1 MTTPAPRAARE
12 QPPGRVLVPDLLCDP
27 SRRAEPLCSSRRVP
41 ADPARRTGR
50 PWGTAFAAYR
60 GGAGARR
67 ARDGHGGP
75 GMFTAAAESFLRQAR
90 EIQQEELRRFAARV
104 SALLQG
110 PEPGPEAV
118 DGLQRLHLTVAAT
131 KYPRKLD
138 GEFVELLQ
146 TVLCSPKSPEQI
158 QVLCAAILREMSPCN
173 DLILSCDEIQDTKL
187 LSLVSSVLLAQGNK
201 GEVAAVGQRV
211 VKALERRLPEG
222 QSARFLLPVLA
233 NVLRLSPGSLTEE
246 QIDVVSKKLADW
258 LRYASIQQGMAQPS
272 GGFFSSPRTKQ
283 PAPITEVDGAV
294 ATDFF
299 TVLSVA
305 QHYTQ
310 DQWLNVQTFSMLRNW
325 LLCYGGKELNTLN
338 PGARAGV
345 DGSETP
351 PVCAAGRAGRPLPP
365 RERLRDKAFEYCQ
378 RLIEQSSR
386 RPLKKDD
393 GDLQKACLIEAVTIM
408 DIICKQ
414 DSFYVCR
421 AVSCLKVL
429 HSRICGDG
437 TYARALLPIAQF
449 FLNHSKLAAVDS
461 DAIYKHLFTDI
472 PAQLFH
478 NPSLA
483 FEFVQFCKD
492 NTQLFTDSS
501 SIFRQSFPNL
511 FKFLAWNSPPLISE
525 FVDLLPFLLD
535 PDTTIEI
542 FHLLL
547 DLPCLTAALDI
558 QLRAAALPASE
569 KAGADP
575 AGKPATCL
583 EAFRHPLYKSLFQ
596 YLLRTKA
603 APEDAPESLVPLR
616 QLLGSLAGSPR
627 VVQCAETV
635 PVLLELFFRVV
646 AEFADGSLIN
656 QLVVLLL
663 QRSDQLYEIPAFKE
677 DVYRV
682 LGSQLAT
689 LCGLRPALLVELST
703 EILEFSGAVSNIQSK
718 EAIFTHLAWAVGE
731 FLSVSHDK
739 RCTVEQITR
748 FFEPLEAVLFEITQ
762 LRPQASTP
770 SCAPRAI
777 SVLMATLTKLAAR
790 SQDLIPRVSMFLSK
804 MRTFVQ
810 SPAVTSVYSDEDLE
824 EILIRAT
831 ELMNLLKMPS
841 VAQFVLTPPVASTQ
855 FQREVN
861 DSLPLALRMVT
872 QLLEPAPGSMPV

>member
-1 MTTPAPRAARE
+1 
-12 QPPGRVLVPDLLCDP
+12 
-27 SRRAEPLCSSRRVP
+27 
-41 ADPARRTGR
+41 
-50 PWGTAFAAYR
+50 
-60 GGAGARR
+60 
-67 ARDGHGGP
+67 
-75 GMFTAAAESFLRQAR
+75 R
-90 EIQQEELRRFAARV
+90 EIQEEELRRFAARV

-138 GEFVELLQ
+138 DKFVELLQ

-201 GEVAAVGQRV
+201 SEVAAVGQHV
-211 VKALERRLPEG
+211 VKVLERRLPEG
-222 QSARFLLPVLA
+222 QSARFPLPVLA
-233 NVLRLSPGSLTEE
+233 NVISLSPESLTEE
-246 QIDVVSKKLADW
+246 QINVVSKKLADW
-258 LRYASIQQGMAQPS
+258 LRYASTQQGMAQPS

-283 PAPITEVDGAV
+283 PAPVTEVDGAV

-310 DQWLNVQTFSMLRNW
+310 DQWLNVQAFSMLRKW
-325 LLCYGGKELNTLN
+325 LLSYGGKELSTPN
-338 PGARAGV
+338 P
-345 DGSETP
+345 DD
-351 PVCAAGRAGRPLPP
+351 RAGRDRSVTAVVSAVPGRLLPP
-365 RERLRDKAFEYCQ
+365 RARLREKAFEYCQ
-378 RLIEQSSR
+378 RLAEQSNR
-386 RPLKKDD
+386 RALKKDD

-414 DSFYVCR
+414 DSSYVCR
-421 AVSCLKVL
+421 AVSFLKTL
-429 HSRICGDG
+429 HSRICGDA

-449 FLNHSKLAAVDS
+449 FLNHSKLEAVDS

-483 FEFVQFCKD
+483 FEFVLFCKD
-492 NTQLFTDSS
+492 NSQLFTDSS

-535 PDTTIEI
+535 ASTAIEI

-547 DLPCLTAALDI
+547 DLPCLTAALDV

-569 KAGADP
+569 KAGGDP
-575 AGKPATCL
+575 AGKPATSL
-583 EAFRHPLYKSLFQ
+583 EAFRHPLYKSTFQ
-596 YLLRTKA
+596 YLLRSKS

-616 QLLGSLAGSPR
+616 QLLGSLAGNPR

-663 QRSDQLYEIPAFKE
+663 QRSDQLYEIPSFK
-677 DVYRV
+677 DNVYRV
-682 LGSQLAT
+682 LSSQLAM
-689 LCGLRPALLVELST
+689 LCRLRPALVVELST

-718 EAIFTHLAWAVGE
+718 EAIFTHMVWAVGE
-731 FLSVSHDK
+731 YLSVSYDK

-748 FFEPLEAVLFEITQ
+748 FFETLEAVLFEITQ

-810 SPAVTSVYSDEDLE
+810 SPAVTSVYCEEDLE

-841 VAQFVLTPPVASTQ
+841 VAQFVFTPPVASTEL
-855 FQREVN
+855 QREVN

-872 QLLEPAPGSMPV
+872 QLLEPAPGSMP

>member
-1 MTTPAPRAARE
+1 M
-12 QPPGRVLVPDLLCDP
+12 L
-27 SRRAEPLCSSRRVP
+27 S
-41 ADPARRTGR
+41 
-50 PWGTAFAAYR
+50 
-60 GGAGARR
+60 
-67 ARDGHGGP
+67 
-75 GMFTAAAESFLRQAR
+75 AAAESFLRQAR
-90 EIQQEELRRFAARV
+90 EIQEEELRRFAGRV
-104 SALLQG
+104 SALLRG
-110 PEPGPEAV
+110 PEPGAEAAE
-118 DGLQRLHLTVAAT
+118 GLRRLHLTVAAT
-131 KYPRKLD
+131 KYPRRLD
-138 GEFVELLQ
+138 GKLVELLQ
-146 TVLCSPKSPEQI
+146 TVLCSSKSPGQI
-158 QVLCAAILREMSPCN
+158 QVLCAAILREMSPCS

-187 LSLVSSVLLAQGNK
+187 LNLVSSILLAQGDKK

-211 VKALERRLPEG
+211 VKVLERRLPEG
-222 QSARFLLPVLA
+222 QSALFLLSVLA
-233 NVLRLSPGSLTEE
+233 NVISLSPESLTEE
-246 QIDVVSKKLADW
+246 QTSVVSKKLADW
-258 LRYASIQQGMAQPS
+258 LRYASTQQGIAQPS

-283 PAPITEVDGAV
+283 PAPVTEVDGAI

-299 TVLSVA
+299 TVLSVG

-310 DQWLNVQTFSMLRNW
+310 DQWLNVQAFSMLRKW
-325 LLCYGGKELNTLN
+325 LLCYGGQEGKTPHPDDK
-338 PGARAGV
+338 PGMDRSV
-345 DGSETP
+345 TSMVSTTSP
-351 PVCAAGRAGRPLPP
+351 SSHLLPP
-365 RERLRDKAFEYCQ
+365 KEHLRAKAFEYCQ
-378 RLIEQSSR
+378 RLIEQSTR

-414 DSFYVCR
+414 DSSYVYR
-421 AVSCLKVL
+421 AVSFLKIL
-429 HSRICGDG
+429 HGRICGDA

-449 FLNHSKLAAVDS
+449 FLNHSKPAAVDL
-461 DAIYKHLFTDI
+461 DTIYKHLFTDI

-492 NTQLFTDSS
+492 NSQLFTDTS

-535 PDTTIEI
+535 AGTAIEI

-558 QLRAAALPASE
+558 QLRAAALPTSE
-569 KAGADP
+569 KATSDP
-575 AGKPATCL
+575 AVKPATCL
-583 EAFRHPLYKSLFQ
+583 EAFRHPLYKSTFQ
-596 YLLRTKA
+596 YLLRSKS
-603 APEDAPESLVPLR
+603 APEDAPESLIPLR

-646 AEFADGSLIN
+646 AEFADGSLVN

-663 QRSDQLYEIPAFKE
+663 QRSDQLFEIPAFK
-677 DVYRV
+677 DDMYRV
-682 LGSQLAT
+682 LSSQLAM
-689 LCGLRPALLVELST
+689 LCKLHPALIVELST
-703 EILEFSGAVSNIQSK
+703 EILDFSGSVSNIQNK
-718 EAIFTHLAWAVGE
+718 EPIFTHMVWAIGE
-731 FLSVSHDK
+731 YLSVSYDK

-748 FFEPLEAVLFEITQ
+748 FFETLEAVLFEITQ
-762 LRPQASTP
+762 LRPLASTP

-810 SPAVTSVYSDEDLE
+810 SPGVTSVYCEEDLE

-841 VAQFVLTPPVASTQ
+841 VAQFVFTPPVDVASTQ
-855 FQREVN
+855 LQREVN

-872 QLLEPAPGSMPV
+872 QLLEPAPGCMP

>member
-1 MTTPAPRAARE
+1 
-12 QPPGRVLVPDLLCDP
+12 
-27 SRRAEPLCSSRRVP
+27 
-41 ADPARRTGR
+41 
-50 PWGTAFAAYR
+50 
-60 GGAGARR
+60 
-67 ARDGHGGP
+67 
-75 GMFTAAAESFLRQAR
+75 
-90 EIQQEELRRFAARV
+90 
-104 SALLQG
+104 
-110 PEPGPEAV
+110 
-118 DGLQRLHLTVAAT
+118 
-131 KYPRKLD
+131 
-138 GEFVELLQ
+138 
-146 TVLCSPKSPEQI
+146 
-158 QVLCAAILREMSPCN
+158 MSPCN
-173 DLILSCDEIQDTKL
+173 DLVLSCDEIQDTKL

-211 VKALERRLPEG
+211 VQVLERRLPEG

-233 NVLRLSPGSLTEE
+233 NVISLSPGSLTEE
-246 QIDVVSKKLADW
+246 QTNVVSKKLADW

-272 GGFFSSPRTKQ
+272 GGFFSSPRSKQ
-283 PAPITEVDGAV
+283 PAPVTEVDGAV

-325 LLCYGGKELNTLN
+325 LLCYGGKELDTLN
-338 PGARAGV
+338 PGATAGGDRSV
-345 DGSETP
+345 TP
-351 PVCAAGRAGRPLPP
+351 MVPAPATPGRLLPP
-365 RERLRDKAFEYCQ
+365 RERLQDKAFEYCQ
-378 RLIEQSSR
+378 RLVEQSTR

-414 DSFYVCR
+414 DSSYVCR
-421 AVSCLKVL
+421 AVSFLKIL
-429 HSRICGDG
+429 HSRICGDA

-449 FLNHSKLAAVDS
+449 FLNHSKLAAMDS
-461 DAIYKHLFTDI
+461 DAIYKHLFSDI

-492 NTQLFTDSS
+492 NSQLFTDSS

-511 FKFLAWNSPPLISE
+511 FKFLAWNSPSLISE

-535 PDTTIEI
+535 PGTAIEI

-569 KAGADP
+569 KAGPDP

-583 EAFRHPLYKSLFQ
+583 EAFHHPLYRSMFQ
-596 YLLRTKA
+596 YLLRSRS
-603 APEDAPESLVPLR
+603 APEDAPDSLVPLR

-682 LGSQLAT
+682 LGSNLAM
-689 LCGLRPALLVELST
+689 LCGLRPALVVELST

-718 EAIFTHLAWAVGE
+718 EAIFTHMAWAVGE

-748 FFEPLEAVLFEITQ
+748 FFETLEAVLFEITQ

-810 SPAVTSVYSDEDLE
+810 SPAVTSVYCEEDLE

-841 VAQFVLTPPVASTQ
+841 VAQFVFTPPVASTQ
-855 FQREVN
+855 FQKEVN

>member
-1 MTTPAPRAARE
+1 MRAR
-12 QPPGRVLVPDLLCDP
+12 VPDSPDC
-27 SRRAEPLCSSRRVP
+27 
-41 ADPARRTGR
+41 
-50 PWGTAFAAYR
+50 
-60 GGAGARR
+60 
-67 ARDGHGGP
+67 P
-75 GMFTAAAESFLRQAR
+75 GR
-90 EIQQEELRRFAARV
+90 EIQEEELRRFAARV
-104 SALLQG
+104 SALLQS
-110 PEPGPEAV
+110 PEAGPEAV

-131 KYPRKLD
+131 KYPRQLD
-138 GEFVELLQ
+138 GKFVELLQ

-158 QVLCAAILREMSPCN
+158 QVLCAAILREMSPCKN
-173 DLILSCDEIQDTKL
+173 LILSCDGIQDTKL
-187 LSLVSSVLLAQGNK
+187 LSLVSSVLLAQVNDLD
-201 GEVAAVGQRV
+201 EVAAVGQRV
-211 VKALERRLPEG
+211 VQVLERRLPEG
-222 QSARFLLPVLA
+222 QSTRFLLPVLA
-233 NVLRLSPGSLTEE
+233 NVISLSPGSLTEE
-246 QIDVVSKKLADW
+246 QTNVVSKKLADW
-258 LRYASIQQGMAQPS
+258 LRYASIQQGVAQPS

-283 PAPITEVDGAV
+283 PAPITEMDGAV

-325 LLCYGGKELNTLN
+325 LLCYGDKELNSLN
-338 PGARAGV
+338 PGDRAGTDRSV
-345 DGSETP
+345 TSVVSTP
-351 PVCAAGRAGRPLPP
+351 ATAGQLLPP

-378 RLIEQSSR
+378 RLVEQSTR

-414 DSFYVCR
+414 DSSYVCR
-421 AVSCLKVL
+421 AASFLQVL
-429 HSRICGDG
+429 HSRICGDA

-449 FLNHSKLAAVDS
+449 FLNHSKLAAVNS

-492 NTQLFTDSS
+492 NSQLFTDSS

-535 PDTTIEI
+535 PGTTIEI

-569 KAGADP
+569 KAGGDP

-583 EAFRHPLYKSLFQ
+583 EAFRHPLYKSTFQ
-596 YLLRTKA
+596 YLLRTKS
-603 APEDAPESLVPLR
+603 APQDVPESLVPLR
-616 QLLGSLAGSPR
+616 LLLGSLAGSPR

-677 DVYRV
+677 DVCRV
-682 LGSQLAT
+682 LGSQLAV

-718 EAIFTHLAWAVGE
+718 EAIFTHMVWAIGE
-731 FLSVSHDK
+731 YLSVSQDK

-748 FFEPLEAVLFEITQ
+748 FFESLEAVLFEITQ
-762 LRPQASTP
+762 LRPQARAP

-777 SVLMATLTKLAAR
+777 SVLMATLAKLAAR

-810 SPAVTSVYSDEDLE
+810 SPAVTSVYCEEDLE

-841 VAQFVLTPPVASTQ
+841 VAQFVFTPPVASTR
-855 FQREVN
+855 FQREEN

-872 QLLEPAPGSMPV
+872 QLLEPPPGSMPV

>member
-1 MTTPAPRAARE
+1 M
-12 QPPGRVLVPDLLCDP
+12 
-27 SRRAEPLCSSRRVP
+27 
-41 ADPARRTGR
+41 
-50 PWGTAFAAYR
+50 FA
-60 GGAGARR
+60 
-67 ARDGHGGP
+67 
-75 GMFTAAAESFLRQAR
+75 AAAERFLRRAR
-90 EIQQEELRRFAARV
+90 EIQPEELRRFAARV

-222 QSARFLLPVLA
+222 QNAQFLLPVLA
-233 NVLRLSPGSLTEE
+233 NVLSLSPGSLTEE

-283 PAPITEVDGAV
+283 
-294 ATDFF
+294 
-299 TVLSVA
+299 
-305 QHYTQ
+305 
-310 DQWLNVQTFSMLRNW
+310 
-325 LLCYGGKELNTLN
+325 
-338 PGARAGV
+338 
-345 DGSETP
+345 
-351 PVCAAGRAGRPLPP
+351 
-365 RERLRDKAFEYCQ
+365 
-378 RLIEQSSR
+378 
-386 RPLKKDD
+386 
-393 GDLQKACLIEAVTIM
+393 
-408 DIICKQ
+408 
-414 DSFYVCR
+414 
-421 AVSCLKVL
+421 
-429 HSRICGDG
+429 
-437 TYARALLPIAQF
+437 
-449 FLNHSKLAAVDS
+449 
-461 DAIYKHLFTDI
+461 
-472 PAQLFH
+472 
-478 NPSLA
+478 
-483 FEFVQFCKD
+483 
-492 NTQLFTDSS
+492 
-501 SIFRQSFPNL
+501 
-511 FKFLAWNSPPLISE
+511 FLAWNSPPLISE

-535 PDTTIEI
+535 PGTTIEI

-558 QLRAAALPASE
+558 QLRAAALSASE

-575 AGKPATCL
+575 AGKAATCL
-583 EAFRHPLYKSLFQ
+583 EAFGHPLYKSLFQ

-663 QRSDQLYEIPAFKE
+663 QKSDQLYEILAFKE

-689 LCGLRPALLVELST
+689 LCRLRPALLVELST
-703 EILEFSGAVSNIQSK
+703 EILEFLGAVSNIQSK

-762 LRPQASTP
+762 LQPQASTP
-770 SCAPRAI
+770 SCAPHAI

-810 SPAVTSVYSDEDLE
+810 SPAVTSVYCEEDLE

-872 QLLEPAPGSMPV
+872 QLLEPAPGSVPV

>member
-1 MTTPAPRAARE
+1 
-12 QPPGRVLVPDLLCDP
+12 
-27 SRRAEPLCSSRRVP
+27 
-41 ADPARRTGR
+41 
-50 PWGTAFAAYR
+50 
-60 GGAGARR
+60 
-67 ARDGHGGP
+67 
-75 GMFTAAAESFLRQAR
+75 
-90 EIQQEELRRFAARV
+90 
-104 SALLQG
+104 
-110 PEPGPEAV
+110 
-118 DGLQRLHLTVAAT
+118 
-131 KYPRKLD
+131 
-138 GEFVELLQ
+138 
-146 TVLCSPKSPEQI
+146 
-158 QVLCAAILREMSPCN
+158 MSPCN

-187 LSLVSSVLLAQGNK
+187 LSLVSSVLLAQENK

-211 VKALERRLPEG
+211 VKVLERRLPEG

-233 NVLRLSPGSLTEE
+233 NVISLSPESLTEE
-246 QIDVVSKKLADW
+246 QTNVVSKKLADW
-258 LRYASIQQGMAQPS
+258 LRYASIQQGMAQSS

-283 PAPITEVDGAV
+283 PAPITEVDGTV

-325 LLCYGGKELNTLN
+325 LLCYGGKELNTPN
-338 PGARAGV
+338 PG
-345 DGSETP
+345 
-351 PVCAAGRAGRPLPP
+351 
-365 RERLRDKAFEYCQ
+365 
-378 RLIEQSSR
+378 
-386 RPLKKDD
+386 PLKKDD

-414 DSFYVCR
+414 DSSYVCR
-421 AVSCLKVL
+421 AVSFLKIL
-429 HSRICGDG
+429 HSRICGDA
-437 TYARALLPIAQF
+437 TYARALLPIALF

-492 NTQLFTDSS
+492 NSQLFTDSS

-525 FVDLLPFLLD
+525 FVDFLPFLLD
-535 PDTTIEI
+535 AGTTIEI

-558 QLRAAALPASE
+558 QLRAAVLPASE
-569 KAGADP
+569 KAGGDP

-583 EAFRHPLYKSLFQ
+583 EAFRHPLYKSMFQ
-596 YLLRTKA
+596 YLLRTKS
-603 APEDAPESLVPLR
+603 APQDAPESLVPLR

-663 QRSDQLYEIPAFKE
+663 QRSDQLYELPAFKE

-682 LGSQLAT
+682 LGSQLAV
-689 LCGLRPALLVELST
+689 LCRLRPALVVELST

-718 EAIFTHLAWAVGE
+718 EAIFTHMAWAIGE
-731 FLSVSHDK
+731 YLSVLYDK

-748 FFEPLEAVLFEITQ
+748 FFETLEAVLFEITQ

-804 MRTFVQ
+804 MTTFVQ
-810 SPAVTSVYSDEDLE
+810 SPAVTSVYSEEDLE

-841 VAQFVLTPPVASTQ
+841 VAQFVFTPPPASTR

-872 QLLEPAPGSMPV
+872 QFLEPAAGSMPM

>member
-1 MTTPAPRAARE
+1 
-12 QPPGRVLVPDLLCDP
+12 
-27 SRRAEPLCSSRRVP
+27 
-41 ADPARRTGR
+41 
-50 PWGTAFAAYR
+50 
-60 GGAGARR
+60 
-67 ARDGHGGP
+67 
-75 GMFTAAAESFLRQAR
+75 MFTAAAESFLRQAR
-90 EIQQEELRRFAARV
+90 ESREEELRRFAARV

-110 PEPGPEAV
+110 PEAGAEAV

-131 KYPRKLD
+131 KYPRQLNGK
-138 GEFVELLQ
+138 FVELLQ

-173 DLILSCDEIQDTKL
+173 ELILSCDEIQDTKL
-187 LSLVSSVLLAQGNK
+187 LSLVSSVLLAQEDK

-211 VKALERRLPEG
+211 VKALEKRLPEG

-233 NVLRLSPGSLTEE
+233 NVISLSPASLTEE
-246 QIDVVSKKLADW
+246 QTNVVSKKLADW

-310 DQWLNVQTFSMLRNW
+310 DQWLNVQAFSMLRNW
-325 LLCYGGKELNTLN
+325 LLCYGGKELNTLH
-338 PGARAGV
+338 PGDKAGV
-345 DGSETP
+345 DRAVTSVVST
-351 PVCAAGRAGRPLPP
+351 AGP

-378 RLIEQSSR
+378 RLMEQSTR

-414 DSFYVCR
+414 DSSYVCR
-421 AVSCLKVL
+421 AVSSLQML
-429 HSRICGDG
+429 HSRICGDA

-492 NTQLFTDSS
+492 NSQLFTDSS

-535 PDTTIEI
+535 PGTAIEI

-569 KAGADP
+569 RARADP
-575 AGKPATCL
+575 AGKPGTCL
-583 EAFRHPLYKSLFQ
+583 EAFRHPLYKGLFQ
-596 YLLRTKA
+596 HLLRTTA
-603 APEDAPESLVPLR
+603 APQDAPESLVPLR
-616 QLLGSLAGSPR
+616 LLLGSLAGSPR

-682 LGSQLAT
+682 LGSQLAV
-689 LCGLRPALLVELST
+689 LCGLRPALLVELSS
-703 EILEFSGAVSNIQSK
+703 EILEFSGAVSNLQSK
-718 EAIFTHLAWAVGE
+718 EPIFTHMVWAVGE
-731 FLSVSHDK
+731 YLSVSCDK
-739 RCTVEQITR
+739 RCTVEQISR
-748 FFEPLEAVLFEITQ
+748 FFESLEAVLFEITQ
-762 LRPQASTP
+762 LRPQACTP
-770 SCAPRAI
+770 GCAPRAI

-810 SPAVTSVYSDEDLE
+810 SPAVTSVYCEEDLE

-841 VAQFVLTPPVASTQ
+841 VAQFVFTPPVASTRL
-855 FQREVN
+855 QREAN
-861 DSLPLALRMVT
+861 DSLPVALRMVT
-872 QLLEPAPGSMPV
+872 ELLEPAPGSVPV

>member
-1 MTTPAPRAARE
+1 
-12 QPPGRVLVPDLLCDP
+12 
-27 SRRAEPLCSSRRVP
+27 
-41 ADPARRTGR
+41 
-50 PWGTAFAAYR
+50 
-60 GGAGARR
+60 
-67 ARDGHGGP
+67 
-75 GMFTAAAESFLRQAR
+75 
-90 EIQQEELRRFAARV
+90 
-104 SALLQG
+104 
-110 PEPGPEAV
+110 
-118 DGLQRLHLTVAAT
+118 LHLTVAAT

-138 GEFVELLQ
+138 GKFVELLQ
-146 TVLCSPKSPEQI
+146 TVLCSSKCPEQI

-201 GEVAAVGQRV
+201 KAEVSAVGQRI
-211 VKALERRLPEG
+211 VKVLERRLPEG
-222 QSARFLLPVLA
+222 QSARYLLPVLS
-233 NVLRLSPGSLTEE
+233 NVISLSPESLTEE
-246 QIDVVSKKLADW
+246 QTNVVSKKMADW
-258 LRYASIQQGMAQPS
+258 LRYASIHQGVAQPS
-272 GGFFSSPRTKQ
+272 GGFFSNPRTRQ
-283 PAPITEVDGAV
+283 PGPVTEVDGAI

-299 TVLSVA
+299 TVLSVG
-305 QHYTQ
+305 QYYTQ
-310 DQWLNVQTFSMLRNW
+310 DQWLNVQAFSMLRNW
-325 LLCYGGKELNTLN
+325 LLCYGGKTPN
-338 PGARAGV
+338 
-345 DGSETP
+345 SEDKSGMDRSVTSM
-351 PVCAAGRAGRPLPP
+351 VSTTSTSSRLLPP
-365 RERLRDKAFEYCQ
+365 KERLREKAFEYCQ
-378 RLIEQSSR
+378 RLIEQSNR

-414 DSFYVCR
+414 DSSYVYR
-421 AVSCLKVL
+421 AVSFLKIL
-429 HSRICGDG
+429 HGRICGDA

-449 FLNHSKLAAVDS
+449 FLNHSKMAAVDS

-492 NTQLFTDSS
+492 NSQLFTETS

-535 PDTTIEI
+535 AGTAIEI

-547 DLPCLTAALDI
+547 DLPCLTAALDV
-558 QLRAAALPASE
+558 QLRSGALPTSE
-569 KAGADP
+569 RAAIDP
-575 AGKPATCL
+575 AVKPATCL
-583 EAFRHPLYKSLFQ
+583 EAFRHPLYKSMFQ
-596 YLLRTKA
+596 YLLRTKS
-603 APEDAPESLVPLR
+603 APEDAPERLIPLR
-616 QLLGSLAGSPR
+616 QLLGSLASSPR

-646 AEFADGSLIN
+646 AEFADGPLIN

-663 QRSDQLYEIPAFKE
+663 HRSDQLYEIPAFKH

-682 LGSQLAT
+682 LSSQLVMF
-689 LCGLRPALLVELST
+689 CKLRPALVVELST
-703 EILEFSGAVSNIQSK
+703 EILEFSGTVSNIQNK
-718 EAIFTHLAWAVGE
+718 EAIFTHMVWAIGE
-731 FLSVSHDK
+731 YMSVSYDK
-739 RCTVEQITR
+739 RCTVEQINR
-748 FFEPLEAVLFEITQ
+748 FFETLEAVLFEITQ
-762 LRPQASTP
+762 LRPLASIP
-770 SCAPRAI
+770 SYAPRAI

-810 SPAVTSVYSDEDLE
+810 SPAVTSVYCEEDLE

-841 VAQFVLTPPVASTQ
+841 VAQFVFTPPVDVASTR

-861 DSLPLALRMVT
+861 DSLPFALRIVT
-872 QLLEPAPGSMPV
+872 RLLEPTPGFMPG

>member
-1 MTTPAPRAARE
+1 
-12 QPPGRVLVPDLLCDP
+12 
-27 SRRAEPLCSSRRVP
+27 
-41 ADPARRTGR
+41 
-50 PWGTAFAAYR
+50 
-60 GGAGARR
+60 
-67 ARDGHGGP
+67 
-75 GMFTAAAESFLRQAR
+75 R
-90 EIQQEELRRFAARV
+90 EIQEEELRRFAARV

-110 PEPGPEAV
+110 PEPGPEAA

-138 GEFVELLQ
+138 GKFVELLQ

-211 VKALERRLPEG
+211 VKILGRRLPEG

-233 NVLRLSPGSLTEE
+233 NVISLSPESLTEE
-246 QIDVVSKKLADW
+246 QTNVVSRKLADW
-258 LRYASIQQGMAQPS
+258 LRYASIQQGIAQPS

-325 LLCYGGKELNTLN
+325 LLCYGGKELNSPN
-338 PGARAGV
+338 PDDKAGGDRSV
-345 DGSETP
+345 TSVVSAAPT
-351 PVCAAGRAGRPLPP
+351 AGRLLPP
-365 RERLRDKAFEYCQ
+365 RERLREKAFEYCQ
-378 RLIEQSSR
+378 RLIEQSNR

-393 GDLQKACLIEAVTIM
+393 GDLQKACLVEAVTIM

-414 DSFYVCR
+414 DCSYVCR
-421 AVSCLKVL
+421 AISFLKIL
-429 HSRICGDG
+429 HSRICGDA

-449 FLNHSKLAAVDS
+449 FLNHSKLEAVDS
-461 DAIYKHLFTDI
+461 AIYKHLFTDI

-483 FEFVQFCKD
+483 FEFVQFCKE
-492 NTQLFTDSS
+492 NSQLFTDSS

-535 PDTTIEI
+535 AGTAIEI

-569 KAGADP
+569 KAGSDP
-575 AGKPATCL
+575 AGKPASCL

-596 YLLRTKA
+596 YLLRTKS

-635 PVLLELFFRVV
+635 PVLLELFFGVV

-663 QRSDQLYEIPAFKE
+663 QRSDQLYEIPSFKE

-682 LGSQLAT
+682 LGSQLAM
-689 LCGLRPALLVELST
+689 LCRLHPALVVELST

-718 EAIFTHLAWAVGE
+718 EAIFTHMVWAIGE
-731 FLSVSHDK
+731 YLSVSYDK
-739 RCTVEQITR
+739 RCTVEQITW
-748 FFEPLEAVLFEITQ
+748 FFETLEAVLFEITQ

-810 SPAVTSVYSDEDLE
+810 SPAVTSVYCEEDLE

-841 VAQFVLTPPVASTQ
+841 VAQFVFTPPVASTR

-872 QLLEPAPGSMPV
+872 QLLEPAPGSVPV

>member
-1 MTTPAPRAARE
+1 
-12 QPPGRVLVPDLLCDP
+12 
-27 SRRAEPLCSSRRVP
+27 
-41 ADPARRTGR
+41 
-50 PWGTAFAAYR
+50 
-60 GGAGARR
+60 
-67 ARDGHGGP
+67 
-75 GMFTAAAESFLRQAR
+75 MFTAAAESFLRQAR
-90 EIQQEELRRFAARV
+90 EIQEEELRRFVARV

-138 GEFVELLQ
+138 GKFVGLLQ

-187 LSLVSSVLLAQGNK
+187 LSLVSSVLLAQESK

-211 VKALERRLPEG
+211 VKVLERRLPEG

-233 NVLRLSPGSLTEE
+233 NVISLSPGSLTEE
-246 QIDVVSKKLADW
+246 QTNVVSKKLADW

-283 PAPITEVDGAV
+283 PAPVTEMDGAV

-338 PGARAGV
+338 PGDKAVMDRSVTSMATTTATAGQL
-345 DGSETP
+345 
-351 PVCAAGRAGRPLPP
+351 LPP

-378 RLIEQSSR
+378 RLLEQSNR
-386 RPLKKDD
+386 RALKKDD

-414 DSFYVCR
+414 DSSYVCR
-421 AVSCLKVL
+421 AVSFLKIL
-429 HSRICGDG
+429 HSRICGDAA
-437 TYARALLPIAQF
+437 YARALLPIAQF

-492 NTQLFTDSS
+492 NSQLFTDSS

-535 PDTTIEI
+535 PGTTIEI

-569 KAGADP
+569 KAGGDP

-583 EAFRHPLYKSLFQ
+583 EAFRHPLYRSMFQ
-596 YLLRTKA
+596 HLLRTKS
-603 APEDAPESLVPLR
+603 APQDAPESLVPLR
-616 QLLGSLAGSPR
+616 LLLGSLAGSPR

-682 LGSQLAT
+682 LGSQLAV

-718 EAIFTHLAWAVGE
+718 EAIFTHTVWAIGE
-731 FLSVSHDK
+731 YLSVSHDK
-739 RCTVEQITR
+739 RCTVEQVTR
-748 FFEPLEAVLFEITQ
+748 FFETLEAVLFEITQ

-810 SPAVTSVYSDEDLE
+810 SPAVTSIYCEEDLE

-841 VAQFVLTPPVASTQ
+841 VAQFVFTPPMASTR

-872 QLLEPAPGSMPV
+872 QLLEPAPGSVP

>member
-1 MTTPAPRAARE
+1 
-12 QPPGRVLVPDLLCDP
+12 
-27 SRRAEPLCSSRRVP
+27 
-41 ADPARRTGR
+41 
-50 PWGTAFAAYR
+50 
-60 GGAGARR
+60 
-67 ARDGHGGP
+67 
-75 GMFTAAAESFLRQAR
+75 MFTAAAESFLRQAR
-90 EIQQEELRRFAARV
+90 ESQEEELRRFAARV

-138 GEFVELLQ
+138 GKFVELLQ

-187 LSLVSSVLLAQGNK
+187 LSLVSSVLLAQENK

-211 VKALERRLPEG
+211 VKVLGRRLPEG

-233 NVLRLSPGSLTEE
+233 NVIRLSPESLTEE
-246 QIDVVSKKLADW
+246 QTSAVSKKLADW
-258 LRYASIQQGMAQPS
+258 LRYASTQQGMAQPS

-283 PAPITEVDGAV
+283 PAPVTEMDGAV

-338 PGARAGV
+338 PDDTAGMDRPVTSVVSAVARAGQL
-345 DGSETP
+345 
-351 PVCAAGRAGRPLPP
+351 LPP

-393 GDLQKACLIEAVTIM
+393 GDLQKACVIEAVTIM

-414 DSFYVCR
+414 DSSYVCR
-421 AVSCLKVL
+421 AVSFLKIL
-429 HSRICGDG
+429 HSRICGDAS
-437 TYARALLPIAQF
+437 YARALLPIAQF
-449 FLNHSKLAAVDS
+449 FLNHSKLTAVDS

-492 NTQLFTDSS
+492 NSQLFTDSS

-535 PDTTIEI
+535 PGTTIEI

-569 KAGADP
+569 KAGGDP
-575 AGKPATCL
+575 AGKPGTCL
-583 EAFRHPLYKSLFQ
+583 EAFRHPLYKSMFQ
-596 YLLRTKA
+596 HLLRAKS
-603 APEDAPESLVPLR
+603 APQDAPESLVPLR
-616 QLLGSLAGSPR
+616 LLLGSLAGSPR

-682 LGSQLAT
+682 LGSQLAM
-689 LCGLRPALLVELST
+689 LCGLRPALVVELST

-718 EAIFTHLAWAVGE
+718 EAIFTHMVWAVGE
-731 FLSVSHDK
+731 YLSVSYDR
-739 RCTVEQITR
+739 RCTVEQIAR
-748 FFEPLEAVLFEITQ
+748 FFESLEAVLFEITQ

-810 SPAVTSVYSDEDLE
+810 SPAVTSVYCEEDLE

-841 VAQFVLTPPVASTQ
+841 VAQFVFTPPVASTR
-855 FQREVN
+855 FQKEVN

>member
-1 MTTPAPRAARE
+1 
-12 QPPGRVLVPDLLCDP
+12 
-27 SRRAEPLCSSRRVP
+27 
-41 ADPARRTGR
+41 
-50 PWGTAFAAYR
+50 
-60 GGAGARR
+60 
-67 ARDGHGGP
+67 
-75 GMFTAAAESFLRQAR
+75 MFTAAAESFLRQAR
-90 EIQQEELRRFAARV
+90 EIQEEELRRFAARV

-110 PEPGPEAV
+110 PEASPEAA

-131 KYPRKLD
+131 KYPRRLD
-138 GEFVELLQ
+138 GKFVELLQ

-201 GEVAAVGQRV
+201 GEVAAVGQHV
-211 VKALERRLPEG
+211 VQALERRLPEG
-222 QSARFLLPVLA
+222 HSARFLLPVLA
-233 NVLRLSPGSLTEE
+233 NVISLSPESLTEE
-246 QIDVVSKKLADW
+246 QTNVVSKKLADW

-310 DQWLNVQTFSMLRNW
+310 DQWLNVQAFSMLRNW
-325 LLCYGGKELNTLN
+325 LLCYGGKELDTLN
-338 PGARAGV
+338 PGDKAGGDRSV
-345 DGSETP
+345 TP
-351 PVCAAGRAGRPLPP
+351 AVPAPATAGRQLPP

-378 RLIEQSSR
+378 RLVEQSNR

-414 DSFYVCR
+414 DSSYVCR
-421 AVSCLKVL
+421 AVSFLKIL
-429 HSRICGDG
+429 HSRICGDAA
-437 TYARALLPIAQF
+437 YARALLPIAQF

-492 NTQLFTDSS
+492 NSQLFTDSS

-535 PDTTIEI
+535 PGTAIEI

-583 EAFRHPLYKSLFQ
+583 EAFRHPLYRSMFQ
-596 YLLRTKA
+596 YLLRTRS
-603 APEDAPESLVPLR
+603 APEDAPDSLVPLR
-616 QLLGSLAGSPR
+616 QLLASLAGSPR

-663 QRSDQLYEIPAFKE
+663 QRSDQLYDIPAFKE

-682 LGSQLAT
+682 LGPQLAM
-689 LCGLRPALLVELST
+689 LCGLRPALVVELAT

-718 EAIFTHLAWAVGE
+718 EAIFTHMAWAVGE

-748 FFEPLEAVLFEITQ
+748 FFETLEAVLFEITQ

-810 SPAVTSVYSDEDLE
+810 SPAVTSVYCEEDLE

-841 VAQFVLTPPVASTQ
+841 VAQFVFTPPVASTR

>member
-1 MTTPAPRAARE
+1 R
-12 QPPGRVLVPDLLCDP
+12 
-27 SRRAEPLCSSRRVP
+27 
-41 ADPARRTGR
+41 
-50 PWGTAFAAYR
+50 
-60 GGAGARR
+60 
-67 ARDGHGGP
+67 GGP
-75 GMFTAAAESFLRQAR
+75 GSDSPDRPGR
-90 EIQQEELRRFAARV
+90 EIQEEELRRFTARV

-110 PEPGPEAV
+110 PEAGPEAV
-118 DGLQRLHLTVAAT
+118 DGLQRLHLSVAAT

-138 GEFVELLQ
+138 GKFVEQLQ

-187 LSLVSSVLLAQGNK
+187 LSLVSSILLAQGNE

-211 VKALERRLPEG
+211 VQVLERRLPEG

-233 NVLRLSPGSLTEE
+233 NVISLSPGSLTEE
-246 QIDVVSKKLADW
+246 QTNVVSKKLADW

-325 LLCYGGKELNTLN
+325 LLCYGGKELDTLN
-338 PGARAGV
+338 PGATAGGDSSV
-345 DGSETP
+345 TAMVPAPGTP
-351 PVCAAGRAGRPLPP
+351 GRLLRP
-365 RERLRDKAFEYCQ
+365 RERLRDKAFKYCQ
-378 RLIEQSSR
+378 RLGEQSTR
-386 RPLKKDD
+386 RPLKKED

-414 DSFYVCR
+414 DSSYVCR
-421 AVSCLKVL
+421 AVSFLKIL
-429 HSRICGDG
+429 HSRICGDA

-492 NTQLFTDSS
+492 NSQLFTDSS

-535 PDTTIEI
+535 PGTTIEI

-583 EAFRHPLYKSLFQ
+583 EAFHHPLYRSMFQ
-596 YLLRTKA
+596 YLLRSRS
-603 APEDAPESLVPLR
+603 APEDAPDSLVPLR

-682 LGSQLAT
+682 LGSNLAM
-689 LCGLRPALLVELST
+689 LCGLRPALVVELST
-703 EILEFSGAVSNIQSK
+703 EILEFSGAVSNIHSK
-718 EAIFTHLAWAVGE
+718 EAIFTHMAWAVGE

-748 FFEPLEAVLFEITQ
+748 FFETLEAVFFEITQ

-810 SPAVTSVYSDEDLE
+810 SPAVTSVYCEEDLE

-841 VAQFVLTPPVASTQ
+841 VAQFVFTPPVASTQ
-855 FQREVN
+855 FQKEVN

>member
-1 MTTPAPRAARE
+1 
-12 QPPGRVLVPDLLCDP
+12 
-27 SRRAEPLCSSRRVP
+27 
-41 ADPARRTGR
+41 
-50 PWGTAFAAYR
+50 
-60 GGAGARR
+60 
-67 ARDGHGGP
+67 
-75 GMFTAAAESFLRQAR
+75 MFSAAAESFLRQAR
-90 EIQQEELRRFAARV
+90 EIHEEELRRFSARV

-110 PEPGPEAV
+110 PEPGSEAV
-118 DGLQRLHLTVAAT
+118 DGLRRLHLTVAAT

-138 GEFVELLQ
+138 GKFVELLQ

-158 QVLCAAILREMSPCN
+158 QMLCAAILREMSPCK

-187 LSLVSSVLLAQGNK
+187 LSLVSSVLLAQENK
-201 GEVAAVGQRV
+201 AEVAAVGQRV
-211 VKALERRLPEG
+211 VKVLERTLPNG
-222 QSARFLLPVLA
+222 QSAQFLLPVLA
-233 NVLRLSPGSLTEE
+233 NVISLSPESLTKE
-246 QIDVVSKKLADW
+246 QTNVSKKLANW
-258 LRYASIQQGMAQPS
+258 LRYASTQQGMAQPS

-283 PAPITEVDGAV
+283 PAPITEMDGAV

-305 QHYTQ
+305 HHYTQ
-310 DQWLNVQTFSMLRNW
+310 DQWLNVQAFSMLRKW
-325 LLCYGGKELNTLN
+325 LLCYGDKDLNTPN
-338 PGARAGV
+338 PGDRAGMDRSLV
-345 DGSETP
+345 STTS
-351 PVCAAGRAGRPLPP
+351 RAGQLLLPQQH
-365 RERLRDKAFEYCQ
+365 LRDKAFEYCQ
-378 RLIEQSSR
+378 RLLEQSNR

-414 DSFYVCR
+414 DSSYVHR
-421 AVSCLKVL
+421 AVSFLEIL
-429 HSRICGDG
+429 HSRIFRDA

-449 FLNHSKLAAVDS
+449 FLNHSKLSAVDS

-478 NPSLA
+478 KPSLA

-492 NTQLFTDSS
+492 NSQLFTDSS

-511 FKFLAWNSPPLISE
+511 FKFLAWNSPSLISE

-535 PDTTIEI
+535 PSTAIEI

-569 KAGADP
+569 KAGGDP
-575 AGKPATCL
+575 AGKPTSCL
-583 EAFRHPLYKSLFQ
+583 EAFRHPLYRSMFLH
-596 YLLRTKA
+596 LLRTKS
-603 APEDAPESLVPLR
+603 APEDTQRSLVPLR

-682 LGSQLAT
+682 LGSQLAV
-689 LCGLRPALLVELST
+689 LCGLHPALVVELST
-703 EILEFSGAVSNIQSK
+703 EILEFTGAVSNIQSK
-718 EAIFTHLAWAVGE
+718 EAIFTHMVWAVGE
-731 FLSVSHDK
+731 YLSVSYDR

-748 FFEPLEAVLFEITQ
+748 FFESLEAVLFEITQ

-810 SPAVTSVYSDEDLE
+810 SPAVTSVYSEEDLE
-824 EILIRAT
+824 EILIWAT

-841 VAQFVLTPPVASTQ
+841 VAQFVFTPPVASTR

-872 QLLEPAPGSMPV
+872 QLLEPAPGSMP